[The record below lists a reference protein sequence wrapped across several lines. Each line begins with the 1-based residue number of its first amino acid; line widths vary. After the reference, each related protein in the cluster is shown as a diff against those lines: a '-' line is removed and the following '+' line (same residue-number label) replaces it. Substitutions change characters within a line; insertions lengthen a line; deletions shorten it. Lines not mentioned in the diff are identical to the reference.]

1 MPMFRSVTTTNFTTP
16 QQYWDGMVEPD
27 YNDFL
32 AQKGSLRRAYH
43 CATSL
48 FHMADWLW
56 IAHKTE
62 IRAIYGLSATT
73 KNADEFANV
82 LEGLSA
88 DFHLVRTTANSTKHL
103 KMNKPSSQP
112 NAPSSAANVQSQ
124 TIFSEG
130 PGGFCT
136 APLCSGPL
144 SGGEITVETRVVL
157 EGAREVYFDEV
168 ATRVRQFWIDLRSQH
183 GW

>member
-1 MPMFRSVTTTNFTTP
+1 MPMFRSITTTNFTTP

-48 FHMADWLW
+48 FHMVDWLW
-56 IAHKTE
+56 IAHKAE
-62 IRAIYGLSATT
+62 ICATYNVSTSA
-73 KNADEFANV
+73 KLANEFADF
-82 LEGLSA
+82 LENLNA

-103 KMNKPSSQP
+103 ELLKQSNQP
-112 NAPSSAANVQSQ
+112 NAPSNAGNVQSQ

-130 PGGFCT
+130 IGGFCT
-136 APLCSGPL
+136 APLSSGPL
-144 SGGEITVETRVVL
+144 SGGEITVETRVIL
-157 EGAREVYFDEV
+157 EGTGEVYFDKV
-168 ATRVRQFWIDLRSQH
+168 ATGVRQFWIDLRSQN